1 VKESRDIS
9 IDIVE
14 KTGDAERARN
24 VTVRVTGTP
33 FQVAVWSALAE
44 IPSGETVTYS
54 DIAARVGHPRAVR
67 AVGSAVSANPYPVLI
82 PCHRVV
88 PKGGGIGNYLYGAE
102 RKRELLELEGVLDAN
117 GALMAKGAVDAGG
130 ALTAKGAKI

>member
-1 VKESRDIS
+1 VNESRDIS

-14 KTGDAERARN
+14 KAGDAERVRT

-44 IPSGETVTYS
+44 IPGGETVTYS
-54 DIAARVGHPRAVR
+54 DIAARIGNPRAVR
-67 AVGSAVSANPYPVLI
+67 AVGSAVSINPYPVLI

-102 RKRELLELEGVLDAN
+102 RKRELLELEG
-117 GALMAKGAVDAGG
+117 AVDA
-130 ALTAKGAKI
+130 KGNLKKANN